1 MLNFDTNEAVQVLQR
16 TPDVL
21 TGLLSGLSENW
32 LKADEGVNTWTP
44 VQVVAHLI
52 EGEKTNWIPRLEWI
66 MERGEAEPFPPF
78 DRFARLNESVD
89 TPVEQM
95 LSEFRMLR
103 SHSLTRLRSLIDSAE
118 VLERRG
124 SHPQFGTVKT
134 KELLSTW
141 VVHDLTHMNQI
152 LRVMAKRYQQ
162 DVGPWKALL
171 SILR

>member
-1 MLNFDTNEAVQVLQR
+1 MNFEMNEAVQVLER
-16 TPDVL
+16 TPDIL

-32 LKADEGVNTWTP
+32 LKADEGENTWTP
-44 VQVVAHLI
+44 IQVVEHLI
-52 EGEKTNWIPRLEWI
+52 EGEKTNWIPRVEWI
-66 MERGEAEPFPPF
+66 IERGDAEPFPPF
-78 DRFARLNESVD
+78 DRYAHLRESSGEFA
-89 TPVEQM
+89 EQK

-103 SHSLTRLRSLIDSAE
+103 SHSLTRLRSLIDHAE

-124 SHPQFGTVKT
+124 YYPQFGAVKL

-162 DVGPWKALL
+162 DVGPWNVLL
-171 SILR
+171 GILR